1 MKGRGKRVAAR
12 VTGGEPVSFST
23 GHFIPGSN
31 LGFVS
36 DYPHMIERHLFVLK
50 YMYETPILA
59 TCERCHFRFFTSL
72 EMFDQ
77 PVEAL
82 ENLWRKFNSHICK
95 PVSFSHKHAVRGVA

>member
-1 MKGRGKRVAAR
+1 MGQFRFPLAASSLVAIT
-12 VTGGEPVSFST
+12 VLCQTILT
-23 GHFIPGSN
+23 
-31 LGFVS
+31 
-36 DYPHMIERHLFVLK
+36 MIERHLFVLK
-50 YMYETPILA
+50 YMYKTPILA

-95 PVSFSHKHAVRGVA
+95 PVSFRHKRAVQGVA